1 MHTLTPLTHAQV
13 CIPSMKA
20 GKKVLI
26 AAHGNSLRALVK
38 HLDSL
43 SDEQICGLNI
53 PTVCV
58 CICVCV
64 CVSVCVCVRAYTLVH
79 TYTRTCTLNYA
90 QAIPLVYKL
99 DKNFKPVSVEGA
111 YPPLSARYAC
121 DPAVVKAAIE
131 GVAAQTGPKKA

>member
-79 TYTRTCTLNYA
+79 TYTRTRTLNYA

>member
-1 MHTLTPLTHAQV
+1 MCLYL
-13 CIPSMKA
+13 
-20 GKKVLI
+20 
-26 AAHGNSLRALVK
+26 
-38 HLDSL
+38 
-43 SDEQICGLNI
+43 
-53 PTVCV
+53 
-58 CICVCV
+58 CVCV
-64 CVSVCVCVRAYTLVH
+64 CVCVCARARACVH
-79 TYTRTCTLNYA
+79 TYAHIHNTRTRTLNYA

>member
-64 CVSVCVCVRAYTLVH
+64 CVCVRAYTLVH
-79 TYTRTCTLNYA
+79 TYTRTRTLNYA